1 MAGLTNWDVRV
12 VSALDLSVKAYI
24 PRWENLDFQ
33 DQLSDVGSGKIVMDL
48 NDPFFAE
55 FETANTYS
63 LLTGPWALQ
72 VLRNSTLVFTF
83 LVEDVETERTG
94 FRQNVTI
101 SGRGIGATL
110 EWGIVIPEEYSE
122 ANKINQDSGVR
133 PKFFDR
139 LFKGYE
145 YSARVATTANIA
157 NVTYTNGSLPGFPGQ
172 GAKLTSTVTG
182 NINTLSPIDG
192 VSDLIVGDNILVKNQ
207 TNAAHNGVYSISDDG
222 SGTSPSTNTFV
233 LTRVS
238 ECDGAPSMD
247 DMAVGNQCFVSEG
260 TTNKQKAWSISAVPS
275 SSANVG
281 TQSLTFTA
289 ATEVYTGLS
298 AFYCLFMEAD
308 TGYAYITDKGASFG
322 TQNTAYGRGGSGK
335 AVSWPLSLES
345 TFATAKGKTD
355 SKSQIPKDGGSFTI
369 PTGRNMLETLRS
381 ICNQTMCDWRVSPSG
396 EVKVVKKRMFDPVT
410 GLLIETTPFG
420 TDRRSGSSA
429 LLIPLASSKSTTTQS
444 SVKELKTVIYGSDKV
459 GIDVGQNTTNVG
471 VYGRRE
477 GYFENTSETA
487 PAVRNIT
494 EVGLKT
500 LTRSTASVDPTLV
513 ERPDLIAWLSFQVG
527 DWVLVEATTG
537 TVASRLING
546 ISASI
551 SNNGSEQIQLNL
563 DEVLDSAVVSLDLM
577 TGYGT
582 KQAKNL
588 AVFSEQTSIKIPA
601 IPSTAITASSSV
613 TGLSNR
619 ATISWKEPSIGT
631 PSSYV
636 IHTYTLHGSRPITA
650 ASRTN
655 GLATV
660 TFSNV
665 IAVSGTVG
673 SITGS
678 GPWSASITSMSSTS
692 GFYVGGT
699 FTATSGTGTI
709 YGGTPTKVVITAV
722 TSTSITYSVTG
733 GTTPT
738 AGTVS
743 NISLSGLSTNAD
755 IRIDGLG
762 SSFDTPISAVS
773 TATSTTVVYANQ
785 GANQTLGSIPA
796 GATIYI
802 LGEHNTV
809 TVPATQT
816 TTSVENLGSPG
827 ATYYASV
834 IPVNSNGQFGVAST
848 PISFTASSDDQ
859 IVTAG
864 AIRSATYAPGSA
876 GWIIQANGTAQFN
889 NNVEIY
895 GTIYATGGRI
905 GATSADPLGTGFTI
919 SSGQL
924 TAGATTNAIG
934 ISTGVNTSSV
944 AFWAGNTT
952 PTSAPFRVTQ
962 AGALFASNATITGA
976 ITATSGSFTGTISGA
991 TITGSNIS
999 TGDIYIRENTGGRYY
1014 LTYLLGDYLQTKRTN
1029 SDYSTITGSG
1039 AFIGY
1044 YNAST
1049 EADNAAT
1056 IVNSATPYTSGSYVA
1071 TFSNGNIGA
1080 TGTVYAANANIS
1092 SVVYTRYLDVA
1103 TNGYIGFGDQVRQM
1117 INLWSTS
1124 YGIGVQNSTQYF
1136 RSGQNFAWYTG
1147 GSHSDAA
1154 LDAGGG
1160 TRRMYLSNGDLVVG
1174 SSITLGYHTI
1184 TSDNYRLIVNPN
1196 SFVNCEVRIGEIFNG
1211 GLGGTGL
1218 YTTAN
1223 NLTFCIPNNRI
1234 FRFMADDNTNRASI
1248 DNYGNIFAVGHCGQG
1263 NVDAGTSNDYLVR
1276 EANGYFYLKSSN
1288 RDLKE
1293 NIEPLENSLGLINK
1307 LQPVSF
1313 NWKTKDDDSQL
1324 LIKTKQEY
1332 KSMGFILEDIVD
1344 ISPELVTWRQKDDES
1359 DPYPGYW
1366 KTDDFIALAIQGIK
1380 ELKFEVEDLKNQ
1392 IKAMQ

>member
-192 VSDLIVGDNILVKNQ
+192 ITDLIVGDNILVKDQ

-260 TTNKQKAWSISAVPS
+260 STNKQQAWSISAVPS

-281 TQSLTFTA
+281 TQSLTFAA

-322 TQNTAYGRGGSGK
+322 TQNTTYGRGGSGK

-381 ICNQTMCDWRVSPSG
+381 ICNQTMCDWRVSPNG

-636 IHTYTLHGSRPITA
+636 VHTYTLHGSRPITA

-665 IAVSGTVG
+665 IAASGTVG

-709 YGGTPTKVVITAV
+709 YGGSPTKVVITAV

-743 NISLSGLSTNAD
+743 NISLSGLSANAD

-762 SSFDTPISAVS
+762 SSFDTPISAIS
-773 TATSTTVVYANQ
+773 TADSTTAVYANQ
-785 GANQTLGSIPA
+785 GANETLGSIPV
-796 GATIYI
+796 GATIYL
-802 LGEHNTV
+802 LGEHNTA

-816 TTSVENLGSPG
+816 TTSIENLGSPG
-827 ATYYASV
+827 STYYASV

-848 PISFTASSDDQ
+848 PISFTASTDDQ

-924 TAGATTNAIG
+924 TAGSGSNAVG
-934 ISTGVNTSSV
+934 ISTGVSTSSV
-944 AFWAGNTT
+944 AFWAGSTT
-952 PTSAPFRVTQ
+952 ATSAPFRVTL
-962 AGALFASNATITGA
+962 AGALTVTSATVGPL
-976 ITATSGSFTGTISGA
+976 SLS
-991 TITGSNIS
+991 S
-999 TGDIYIRENTGGRYY
+999 TGFDTFSSGITNGALQLTSSGDMYIRSRPGGGSYYY
-1014 LTYLLGDYLQTKRTN
+1014 LQYMLGEY
-1029 SDYSTITGSG
+1029 
-1039 AFIGY
+1039 F
-1044 YNAST
+1044 
-1049 EADNAAT
+1049 
-1056 IVNSATPYTSGSYVA
+1056 
-1071 TFSNGNIGA
+1071 
-1080 TGTVYAANANIS
+1080 
-1092 SVVYTRYLDVA
+1092 
-1103 TNGYIGFGDQVRQM
+1103 QVRQTDNTYNSNYLGAGAFLGFFNPTLGYTPYM
-1117 INLWSTS
+1117 VVNNTTS
-1124 YGIGVQNSTQYF
+1124 SGGLFDTDKYVWADGSNGYLKVSGYLYSAAGNEGNNSNPP
-1136 RSGQNFAWYTG
+1136 RVW
-1147 GSHSDAA
+1147 GSNGDGYIRTYLTSA
-1154 LDAGGG
+1154 LSVSYATSAGSAGSA
-1160 TRRMYLSNGDLVVG
+1160 TNAEYLSNDSYYARFHWSGQSGQPTWLWG
-1174 SSITLGYHTI
+1174 SNDGS
-1184 TSDNYRLIVNPN
+1184 NYYVWNPSN
-1196 SFVNCEVRIGEIFNG
+1196 FNVSSA
-1211 GLGGTGL
+1211 GLLRSRSG
-1218 YTTAN
+1218 AN
-1223 NLTFCIPNNRI
+1223 NLSMDWVTSTSPNTVEIYVDATRVNRLGQSGTIKTFV
-1234 FRFMADDNTNRASI
+1234 I
-1248 DNYGNIFAVGHCGQG
+1248 DNPVDSDKYLVHACAEGPTADVFYRGKSKLINGECEIELPEYFESLTELEGRTIYVTPIAKSTVNMNGFPHAEVANLCTTEIKDGKFSVLIAGGFLVDDQEFYWR
-1263 NVDAGTSNDYLVR
+1263 VDAVR
-1276 EANGYFYLKSSN
+1276 KNAAF
-1288 RDLKE
+1288 DV
-1293 NIEPLENSLGLINK
+1293 EPSKNS
-1307 LQPVSF
+1307 V
-1313 NWKTKDDDSQL
+1313 TV
-1324 LIKTKQEY
+1324 
-1332 KSMGFILEDIVD
+1332 MGDG
-1344 ISPELVTWRQKDDES
+1344 
-1359 DPYPGYW
+1359 PYSY
-1366 KTDDFIALAIQGIK
+1366 IA
-1380 ELKFEVEDLKNQ
+1380 
-1392 IKAMQ
+1392 

>member
-1 MAGLTNWDVRV
+1 
-12 VSALDLSVKAYI
+12 
-24 PRWENLDFQ
+24 
-33 DQLSDVGSGKIVMDL
+33 
-48 NDPFFAE
+48 
-55 FETANTYS
+55 
-63 LLTGPWALQ
+63 
-72 VLRNSTLVFTF
+72 
-83 LVEDVETERTG
+83 
-94 FRQNVTI
+94 
-101 SGRGIGATL
+101 
-110 EWGIVIPEEYSE
+110 
-122 ANKINQDSGVR
+122 
-133 PKFFDR
+133 
-139 LFKGYE
+139 
-145 YSARVATTANIA
+145 
-157 NVTYTNGSLPGFPGQ
+157 
-172 GAKLTSTVTG
+172 
-182 NINTLSPIDG
+182 
-192 VSDLIVGDNILVKNQ
+192 
-207 TNAAHNGVYSISDDG
+207 
-222 SGTSPSTNTFV
+222 
-233 LTRVS
+233 
-238 ECDGAPSMD
+238 
-247 DMAVGNQCFVSEG
+247 
-260 TTNKQKAWSISAVPS
+260 
-275 SSANVG
+275 
-281 TQSLTFTA
+281 
-289 ATEVYTGLS
+289 
-298 AFYCLFMEAD
+298 
-308 TGYAYITDKGASFG
+308 
-322 TQNTAYGRGGSGK
+322 
-335 AVSWPLSLES
+335 
-345 TFATAKGKTD
+345 
-355 SKSQIPKDGGSFTI
+355 
-369 PTGRNMLETLRS
+369 
-381 ICNQTMCDWRVSPSG
+381 
-396 EVKVVKKRMFDPVT
+396 
-410 GLLIETTPFG
+410 
-420 TDRRSGSSA
+420 
-429 LLIPLASSKSTTTQS
+429 
-444 SVKELKTVIYGSDKV
+444 
-459 GIDVGQNTTNVG
+459 
-471 VYGRRE
+471 
-477 GYFENTSETA
+477 
-487 PAVRNIT
+487 
-494 EVGLKT
+494 
-500 LTRSTASVDPTLV
+500 
-513 ERPDLIAWLSFQVG
+513 
-527 DWVLVEATTG
+527 
-537 TVASRLING
+537 
-546 ISASI
+546 
-551 SNNGSEQIQLNL
+551 
-563 DEVLDSAVVSLDLM
+563 
-577 TGYGT
+577 
-582 KQAKNL
+582 
-588 AVFSEQTSIKIPA
+588 
-601 IPSTAITASSSV
+601 
-613 TGLSNR
+613 
-619 ATISWKEPSIGT
+619 
-631 PSSYV
+631 
-636 IHTYTLHGSRPITA
+636 
-650 ASRTN
+650 
-655 GLATV
+655 
-660 TFSNV
+660 
-665 IAVSGTVG
+665 
-673 SITGS
+673 
-678 GPWSASITSMSSTS
+678 MSSTS

-709 YGGTPTKVVITAV
+709 YGGSPTKVVITAV

-733 GTTPT
+733 GTIPT

-1147 GSHSDAA
+1147 GSHSDTA
-1154 LDAGGG
+1154 LDAGVGG

-1174 SSITLGYHTI
+1174 SSITLGSHTI
-1184 TSDNYRLIVNPN
+1184 TSDTWRLIINPN
-1196 SFVNCEVRIGEIFNG
+1196 NYTDTQIGIGELFQSTWGGAGIFAS
-1211 GLGGTGL
+1211 GT
-1218 YTTAN
+1218 
-1223 NLTFCIPNNRI
+1223 NLTFATKNGTS
-1234 FRFMADDNTNRASI
+1234 FRWLNASGTLLARLDADPTSGNFYA
-1248 DNYGNIFAVGHCGQG
+1248 YGACGQ
-1263 NVDAGTSNDYLVR
+1263 AWTGTSTSADTLVR
-1276 EANGYFYLKSSN
+1276 HTDGFFYIKSSN

-1293 NIEPLENSLGLINK
+1293 NIDPLVDSFKIIDK

-1313 NWKTKDDDSQL
+1313 NWKKNESDSELDTK
-1324 LIKTKQEY
+1324 IKQEY
-1332 KSMGFILEDIVD
+1332 KSIGFILEDVLD
-1344 ISPELVTWRQKDDES
+1344 ISPELVTWRKNEGS
-1359 DPYPGYW
+1359 EEIYPGYW

-1380 ELKFEVEDLKNQ
+1380 DLKLQ
-1392 IKAMQ
+1392 VDLLKEEVRAMK